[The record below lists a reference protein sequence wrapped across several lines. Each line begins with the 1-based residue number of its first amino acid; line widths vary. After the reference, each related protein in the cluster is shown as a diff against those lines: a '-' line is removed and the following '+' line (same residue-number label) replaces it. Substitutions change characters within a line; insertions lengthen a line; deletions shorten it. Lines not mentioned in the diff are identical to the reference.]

1 MQVLNLLSDSFSGP
15 TSPRLLVYMDAGAE
29 LTMKQSYAGG
39 GRHASVVHGNFR
51 AHIEEGAKLSH
62 TYIQEFSNG
71 VRHADV
77 LSSVVKENAK
87 YDLNIL
93 TMGGSLSR

>member
-1 MQVLNLLSDSFSGP
+1 
-15 TSPRLLVYMDAGAE
+15 MDAGAE

-39 GRHASVVHGNFR
+39 GRHASVVNGNFR

-62 TYIQEFSNG
+62 TYVQEFATG

-77 LSSVVKENAK
+77 ISSAVKKSGK

>member
-1 MQVLNLLSDSFSGP
+1 MNP
-15 TSPRLLVYMDAGAE
+15 GAE
-29 LTMKQSYAGG
+29 LTLKQSYVGG
-39 GRHASVVHGNFR
+39 GHASVVNGNFR
-51 AHIEEGAKLSH
+51 AYIEEGAKLSH

-71 VRHADV
+71 VRHTDV
-77 LSSVVKENAK
+77 LSSVVKESAK